1 MTSPTQ
7 RTLALL
13 RESGWTAQVV
23 ERWVPQARKRV
34 DLFGCID
41 LVAMRATDKGL
52 LGVQATTAANL
63 AARVTKALAE
73 PRLLTWLS
81 AGNRFLLHGWAKKG
95 PAGARKLW
103 AVNVREIVRADNE
116 TLRVAEDCHE

>member
-1 MTSPTQ
+1 MTSSPTA

-13 RESGWTAQVV
+13 RKEGYVAQVV

-34 DLFGCID
+34 DLFGCVD
-41 LVAMRATDKGL
+41 VLAMRATDKGV
-52 LGVQATTAANL
+52 LGVQATSASNL

-81 AGNRFLLHGWAKKG
+81 AGNRFLLHGWALKG
-95 PAGARKLW
+95 KAGARKLW
-103 AVNVREIVRADNE
+103 QVNVREIRREDDE
-116 TLRVAEDCHE
+116 TLRVWV